1 MTMLRTI
8 LPLRKLPSYHPL
20 VHFVIYGIARYIYKF
35 LGNDKGKK
43 DENEMRG
50 NSLSTPS
57 PLAGE

>member
-1 MTMLRTI
+1 MLRI
-8 LPLRKLPSYHPL
+8 FLPLRKLPSYPPL
-20 VHFVIYGIARYIYKF
+20 VHIVFYGIARYIYKF

-43 DENEMRG
+43 DENEMGG